1 MEDVGSEDEKK
12 VVWSGLEY
20 KDTHDDDGKYLLL
33 ALVHESAARGVD
45 ATGEME
51 VTTTDKESTVRG
63 GGDDGVDIGERGM
76 VKIDADDDAA
86 ALVIWLG
93 SSSSCVDTTVAFTG
107 VEVLEKALDDAGCD
121 DDEAAMW
128 LTVTVTGRWTR
139 VGEVDDDGDDDG
151 FNNREALLLTA
162 GEDVLEN
169 LVSHFDEE
177 MTEGDGDGGGDGDPV
192 EDVEERDDD
201 DGDEKPESQ
210 DTLDIEGEEEVTNN
224 EDDVDAIE
232 VLNGEGVNVSDKRLA
247 HVMIVL
253 TGVRVTG
260 REGVLD
266 FRAITSWSSCSD
278 SVSVLDWSRLRRQE
292 ILDLRLRA

>member
-1 MEDVGSEDEKK
+1 M
-12 VVWSGLEY
+12 
-20 KDTHDDDGKYLLL
+20 
-33 ALVHESAARGVD
+33 
-45 ATGEME
+45 
-51 VTTTDKESTVRG
+51 
-63 GGDDGVDIGERGM
+63 
-76 VKIDADDDAA
+76 
-86 ALVIWLG
+86 
-93 SSSSCVDTTVAFTG
+93 
-107 VEVLEKALDDAGCD
+107 
-121 DDEAAMW
+121 
-128 LTVTVTGRWTR
+128 
-139 VGEVDDDGDDDG
+139 
-151 FNNREALLLTA
+151 
-162 GEDVLEN
+162 EN

-266 FRAITSWSSCSD
+266 FRAITS
-278 SVSVLDWSRLRRQE
+278 
-292 ILDLRLRA
+292 